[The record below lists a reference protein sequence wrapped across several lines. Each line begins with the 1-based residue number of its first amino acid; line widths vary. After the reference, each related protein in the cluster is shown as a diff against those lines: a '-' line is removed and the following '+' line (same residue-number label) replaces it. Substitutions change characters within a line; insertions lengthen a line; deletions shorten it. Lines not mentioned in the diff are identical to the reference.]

1 MTAGQRQAGLTVG
14 ILGGGQLGLMLA
26 ESLDRLGQN
35 VVVLEAD
42 QDSPCAQRRSN
53 VLNGSPAD
61 PKALAAFFSRVD
73 IATFDS
79 ENTPASPL
87 MPYAAKL
94 APSLRVLEITQDRA
108 REKTFLRDFGFVPVQ
123 FELVMPGA
131 DVQAAVRRFGLP
143 CIAKSVLGGYDGKG
157 QHRLT
162 TDAEVSAMPGNAPGG
177 WVLEELLQLDS
188 EVSCLVAR
196 DTKSAVTFP
205 IFENLHAHHI
215 LDLTVLPARVA
226 PAVQD
231 EARKV
236 ADGIARALD
245 LVGLLTVEFFIGT
258 GRDGVKRLYVNEL
271 APRVHN
277 SGHVTRQA
285 CTVSQFDALARI
297 LAGIPVVQPEVHRGA
312 WCMGQLLGDVW
323 LAQGRAGGALDLTAW
338 KDFPDV
344 VDVYVY
350 GKREARANRKMGHYV
365 VHADT
370 PERAMERA
378 VLFRQRL
385 RGA

>member
-1 MTAGQRQAGLTVG
+1 MPTVG

-26 ESLDRLGQN
+26 ESLDRLGHD

-42 QDSPCAQRRSN
+42 PDSPCAQRRSN
-53 VLNGSPAD
+53 VISAGPTD
-61 PKALAAFFSRVD
+61 PRALADFFSRVD

-79 ENTPASPL
+79 ENTPAGPL
-87 MPYAAKL
+87 APYAGKL

-108 REKTFLRDFGFVPVQ
+108 KEKTFLRDSGFRTVK
-123 FELVMPGA
+123 FDLVAPGA
-131 DVQAAVRRFGLP
+131 DVKAAVRRFGLP

-162 TDAEVSAMPGNAPGG
+162 TEAEVDALPAMAPGG
-177 WVLEELLQLDS
+177 WVLEEVLQLES

-196 DTKSAVTFP
+196 DAKSAVSFP
-205 IFENLHAHHI
+205 ILENLHAHHI
-215 LDLTVLPARVA
+215 LDLTVVPARIE
-226 PAVQD
+226 PALQD
-231 EARKV
+231 EARLV
-236 ADGIARALD
+236 ADGIARGLD

-258 GRDGVKRLYVNEL
+258 GRDGVRRMYVNEL

-297 LAGIPVVQPEVHRGA
+297 LAGVPVVQPEVHRGA
-312 WCMGQLLGDVW
+312 WCMGQLLGNVW
-323 LAQGRAGGALDLTAW
+323 LAQGRQGGALDLTAW

-350 GKREARANRKMGHYV
+350 GKREARANRKMGHFV

-370 PERAMERA
+370 PERALERA

-385 RGA
+385 MQRW

>member
-1 MTAGQRQAGLTVG
+1 MPTVG

-26 ESLDRLGQN
+26 ESLDRLGHD

-42 QDSPCAQRRSN
+42 PDSPCAQRRSN
-53 VLNGSPAD
+53 VISAGPTDA
-61 PKALAAFFSRVD
+61 KALAEFFSRVD

-79 ENTPASPL
+79 ENTPAAPL
-87 MPYAAKL
+87 VPYAAKL

-108 REKTFLRDFGFVPVQ
+108 KEKTFLRDSGVRTVK
-123 FELVMPGA
+123 FEIVAPGA
-131 DVQAAVRRFGLP
+131 DVKAAVRHFGLP

-162 TDAEVSAMPGNAPGG
+162 TEAEVDALPAQAHGG
-177 WVLEELLQLDS
+177 WVLEEVLQLES

-196 DTKSAVTFP
+196 DAKSAVSFP
-205 IFENLHAHHI
+205 IFENLHRHHI
-215 LDLTVLPARVA
+215 LDLTVVPARIE
-226 PAVQD
+226 PALQD

-236 ADGIARALD
+236 ADGIAHDLD

-258 GRDGVKRLYVNEL
+258 GRDGVRRLYVNEL

-297 LAGIPVVQPEVHRGA
+297 LAGVPVVQPEVHRGA

-323 LAQGRAGGALDLTAW
+323 LAQGRKGGALDLTAW

-350 GKREARANRKMGHYV
+350 GKREARAKRKMGHYV

-378 VLFRQRL
+378 LLFRQRL
-385 RGA
+385 MQP

>member
-1 MTAGQRQAGLTVG
+1 MATVG
-14 ILGGGQLGLMLA
+14 ILGGGQLGLMVA
-26 ESLDRLGQN
+26 ESLDRLGQD

-42 QDSPCAQRRSN
+42 PDSPCAQRRSN
-53 VLNGSPAD
+53 VIRASPTDAA
-61 PKALAAFFSRVD
+61 ALATFFARVD

-79 ENTPASPL
+79 ENTPAPPL
-87 MPYAAKL
+87 VPYAAKL

-108 REKTFLRDFGFVPVQ
+108 KEKSFIRDAGFRTVKFEVVPVDGD
-123 FELVMPGA
+123 LR
-131 DVQAAVRRFGLP
+131 AAALAFGLP

-157 QHRLT
+157 QHRLVT
-162 TDAEVSAMPGNAPGG
+162 NADLNALPPTAPGG
-177 WVLEELLQLDS
+177 WVLEEVLQLES

-196 DTKSAVTFP
+196 DAKSAVTFP
-205 IFENLHAHHI
+205 IFENLHTHHI
-215 LDLTVLPARVA
+215 LDLTVVPARIE
-226 PAVQD
+226 PLLQD
-231 EARKV
+231 EARQV
-236 ADGIARALD
+236 ADGLAKALG
-245 LVGLLTVEFFIGT
+245 LVGLLTVEFFIGV
-258 GRDGVKRLYVNEL
+258 GRDGVRRLYVNEL

-297 LAGIPVVQPEVHRGA
+297 LAGVPVVQPEVHRGA

-323 LAQGRAGGALDLTAW
+323 LAQGRTGGALDLTAW

-344 VDVYVY
+344 VDVYLY
-350 GKREARANRKMGHYV
+350 GKREARPNRKMGHFV

-378 VLFRQRL
+378 GLFRKRL
-385 RGA
+385 ALR

>member
-1 MTAGQRQAGLTVG
+1 MATVG

-26 ESLDRLGQN
+26 ESLDRLGQG
-35 VVVLEAD
+35 VVVLEPDA
-42 QDSPCAQRRSN
+42 DSPCAQRRAH
-53 VLNGSPAD
+53 VIPAALTD
-61 PKALAAFFSRVD
+61 PKALADFFARVD
-73 IATFDS
+73 VATFDS
-79 ENTPASPL
+79 ENTPAGPL
-87 MPYAAKL
+87 QPYGTKL
-94 APSLRVLEITQDRA
+94 APSLRVLEVSQDRA
-108 REKTFLRDFGFVPVQ
+108 KEKTFLKTHGFRPVDFRVVA
-123 FELVMPGA
+123 PGE
-131 DVQAAVRRFGLP
+131 DVKAAARAFGLP
-143 CIAKSVLGGYDGKG
+143 CIAKSALGGYDGKG

-162 TDAEVSAMPGNAPGG
+162 SEADVAAMPSDAPGG
-177 WVLEELLQLDS
+177 WVLEEVLTLEG

-196 DTKSAVTFP
+196 DARSAVSFP
-205 IFENLHAHHI
+205 IFENLHTHHI
-215 LDLTVLPARVA
+215 LDLTVVPARIE
-226 PAVQD
+226 PSLQD

-236 ADGIARALD
+236 ADGIASALG
-245 LVGLLTVEFFIGT
+245 LVGLLTVEFFIGV
-258 GRDGVKRLYVNEL
+258 GRDGVRRLYVNEL

-297 LAGIPVVQPEVHRGA
+297 LAGVPVVQPEVHRGA

-338 KDFPDV
+338 RDFPDV

-350 GKREARANRKMGHYV
+350 GKREARKNRKMGHFV

-378 VLFRQRL
+378 LLFRKALSRK
-385 RGA
+385 